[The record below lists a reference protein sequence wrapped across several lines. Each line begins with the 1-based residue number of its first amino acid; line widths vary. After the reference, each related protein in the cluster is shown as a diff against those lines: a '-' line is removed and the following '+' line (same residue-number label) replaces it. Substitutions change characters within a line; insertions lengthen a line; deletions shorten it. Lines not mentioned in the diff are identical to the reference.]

1 MAEYMLAVH
10 DDGSGDAAAMSP
22 EDMQAVYKA
31 VDDFNLELQA
41 ADAWVFAGGLHP
53 PTSATTVRVTD
64 GDVLI
69 TDGPFAETKE
79 FLGGFWVIKAP
90 DLDAALDWAKRAAVA
105 CAGPV
110 EVRPFQEEP
119 EG

>member
-10 DDGSGDAAAMSP
+10 DDGSGDTAAMAP
-22 EDMQAVYKA
+22 EDMQALYKA
-31 VDDFNLELQA
+31 VDEFNLELQA

-69 TDGPFAETKE
+69 TDGPFAR
-79 FLGGFWVIKAP
+79 P
-90 DLDAALDWAKRAAVA
+90 RSSWA
-105 CAGPV
+105 GS
-110 EVRPFQEEP
+110 
-119 EG
+119 G

>member
-1 MAEYMLAVH
+1 MKEYMLAVH
-10 DDGSGDAAAMSP
+10 DGGGDTAEMPP
-22 EDMQAVYKA
+22 EEMQRLYKA
-31 VDDFNLELQA
+31 VDELNVELQA

-53 PTSATTVRVTD
+53 PASATTVRVSD

-79 FLGGFWVIKAP
+79 FLGGFWVIKAT
-90 DLDAALDWAKRAAVA
+90 DLDAALDWAKKAAVA
-105 CAGPV
+105 CESAV